1 MKRELLSLLILAT
14 PWKCLLLSVMP
25 STSEIVTDIDNQIYK
40 QLQDRLNQD
49 EVVTGQG
56 SSGQGAGIR

>member
-1 MKRELLSLLILAT
+1 
-14 PWKCLLLSVMP
+14 LLSVMP